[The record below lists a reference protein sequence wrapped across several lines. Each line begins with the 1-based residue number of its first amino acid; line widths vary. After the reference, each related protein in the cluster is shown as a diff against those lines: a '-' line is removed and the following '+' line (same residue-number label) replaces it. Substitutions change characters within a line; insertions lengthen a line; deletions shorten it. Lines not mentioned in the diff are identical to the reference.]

1 MRERRKL
8 LTSLLQPFHSRTKG
22 INGIHGINESKELL
36 MKVKGLAALK
46 AGGPLESFEFER
58 RSLAATDVAF
68 KITHAGI
75 CHSDIHQVR
84 EEWGPALFPMVPGHE
99 IVGVVTEIGSSVS
112 KFKIG
117 DRIGVGVFI
126 DSCRICE
133 PCKSGLQQYCD
144 EGMTGTYNGY
154 ERDGKTI
161 AFGGYSNG
169 FVIDQDYAVTIPSNL
184 DMAGVAPL
192 LCAGITLYSPIKH
205 FKVTRGSKVAVMGL
219 GGLGHMGVKFAA
231 AMGAEVTVLSHS
243 ANKKEDAL
251 RMGAKEFVVVR
262 SDEDLKPLKRKFD
275 LILNTVSAM
284 VDINQ
289 YLATL
294 KIDGTLVII
303 GLPDSP
309 YAVSAGAMLNGRK
322 SLTGSM
328 IGGMP
333 ELQEM
338 LDFAGLHNI
347 VSDIELINADYVEE
361 AYRRTVASDV
371 KYRFVIDAS
380 TF

>member
-1 MRERRKL
+1 
-8 LTSLLQPFHSRTKG
+8 
-22 INGIHGINESKELL
+22 
-36 MKVKGLAALK
+36 MKVKGLAAHK
-46 AGGPLESFEFER
+46 AGGPLEPFEFER
-58 RSLAATDVAF
+58 RAIGVNDVGF
-68 KITHAGI
+68 QITYAGI

-99 IVGVVTEIGSSVS
+99 IVGVVSEIGSAVT

-126 DSCRICE
+126 DSCRKCA

-144 EGMTGTYNGY
+144 DGMTGTYNGY

-169 FVIDQDYAVTIPSNL
+169 FVIDQDYAVTIPNNL

-205 FKVTRGSKVAVMGL
+205 FKVGPGMKVAVMGL

-231 AMGAEVTVLSHS
+231 AMGAEVTVISHS
-243 ANKKEDAL
+243 ANKRDDAL
-251 RMGAKEFVVVR
+251 RMGAKDFVVIK
-262 SDEDLKPLKRKFD
+262 DKEDLKPLRRRFD
-275 LILNTVSAM
+275 LVLNTVSALI
-284 VDINQ
+284 DLNA
-289 YLATL
+289 YLGIL
-294 KIDGTLVII
+294 KIDGTIVII

-309 YAVSAGAMLNGRK
+309 YAVNAGALLDGRK

-338 LDFAGLHNI
+338 IDFAGKHNI
-347 VSDIELINADYVEE
+347 VSDIEIVNADYVDK
-361 AYRRTVASDV
+361 AYERTVASDV

-380 TF
+380 SF